1 MKDCKKCG
9 KSVSEEAAFC
19 MYCGSRFGVVCSNC
33 GREAEEDAVFC
44 SACGTRLVNLQGI
57 SAQSTGGK
65 RQMYEEEI
73 QRGMSMGATPVTSSD
88 TTSAP
93 TNTVAQQAEIEK
105 ACAEIKGIAEKIY
118 MGVEMGLN
126 KGSVTQKQIDLLARV
141 QNDMFDRYDNG
152 VLGTLEN
159 TPFEKL
165 PCYRQLLE
173 YITVTLGAKVITF
186 NGLPRR

>member
-105 ACAEIKGIAEKIY
+105 ACAEIKSIAETIY
-118 MGVEMGLN
+118 KGVEMGIA
-126 KGSVTQKQIDLLARV
+126 KGSVTQKQIMALKGM
-141 QNDMFDRYDNG
+141 Q
-152 VLGTLEN
+152 
-159 TPFEKL
+159 EKL
-165 PCYRQLLE
+165 FDSFDANLGFVEGTAMEQSSCYQQLLE
-173 YITVTLGAKVITF
+173 YITVTLDAKVVTF